1 MPPALRIRTSAPS
14 EGARGA
20 TPRLPGPPFLLPG
33 IGDRIAEGWWRLTP
47 RARTVLASSAVLL
60 AVAAVL
66 LRIALSPYGPPVTVL
81 VTTGELA
88 VGSSPGPS
96 DVTSTAWPRGLLPP
110 SAPATRDDLVD
121 ARLTVGVVA
130 GTVLTRDHLRDDGPL
145 AGLSTGSAAVAVPAG
160 LLRGAREGVRLDLVA
175 VSGDGSGRT
184 VARDVR
190 VLAVAPDGVWIEVPR
205 ERAADVAAAA
215 LRGTLSGAVLA
226 D

>member
-1 MPPALRIRTSAPS
+1 MPPALRLRTRTPS
-14 EGARGA
+14 VGARGNS
-20 TPRLPGPPFLLPG
+20 PRLPGPPFLLPG
-33 IGDRIAEGWWRLTP
+33 IADRIAEGWWRLAP
-47 RARTVLASSAVLL
+47 RARTLLTTAAALL
-60 AVAAVL
+60 AVTAVL
-66 LRIALSPYGPPVTVL
+66 LRIALAPYGPPVTVL

-88 VGSSPGPS
+88 VGASPGPG
-96 DVTSTAWPRGLLPP
+96 DVTAATWPRGLLPP
-110 SAPATRDDLVD
+110 SAPATRDDLAG

-145 AGLSTGSAAVAVPAG
+145 AGLSAGSAAVPVPPA
-160 LLRGAREGVRLDLVA
+160 LLRGVREGVRLDLVA

-184 VARDVR
+184 LARDVR
-190 VLAVAPDGVWIEVPR
+190 VLAVEHDAVWMEVAR